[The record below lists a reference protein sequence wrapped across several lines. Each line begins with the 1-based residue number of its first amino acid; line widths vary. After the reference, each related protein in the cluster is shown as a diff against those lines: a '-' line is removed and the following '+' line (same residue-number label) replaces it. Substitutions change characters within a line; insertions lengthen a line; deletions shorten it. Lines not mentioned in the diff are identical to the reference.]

1 MRISRLIT
9 LHWGTLENREWE
21 LRHTVLLTGEP
32 GSGKAHLLDAAQ
44 ALLTGARAGLCRFS
58 AEQDEPAQVQGQGPA
73 EEPVTL
79 AGHALGQLGPGQFL
93 RRRATS
99 YVAAVFEASESAGE
113 TASSFTVI
121 AGLEAQ
127 EEQGRARLQKPPQF
141 FVVRHTLNRS
151 HFMRDGVVS
160 DVQAV
165 VPVKDLYLHLLARLN
180 IVTDGVQRYDNDLNY
195 LQHLYGSLI
204 GKTYVTEG
212 DALRAARALVKAM
225 SHRQVA
231 NVNDLVR
238 HEILDA
244 QDHTD
249 GLRKLRERMQALA
262 RLRAEVDHLAAS
274 IRRLRDIAAG
284 SDEVLEVARR
294 YVVDHI
300 AQARRALAEAQDET
314 RRATAV
320 IEQQTQ
326 RNRQSEERLQAL
338 RDEQGDL
345 EGRQHVIR
353 AQLGESDVAREQK
366 FLRDSLELYQR
377 EFRTHWETLRSA
389 ARAAGSLLL
398 RTSQLL
404 EMDLPSV
411 PALQRAAEPLHGP
424 LRRLMQRWRGDLSTN
439 LLADASAGN
448 ELPAFDLEDFDTDL
462 VAMDRILRWDQHC
475 VATAVVETLTEVGS
489 KRRKIDE
496 EYLQLRTELRFLQSG
511 KSPAPSEVHEAVSLL
526 ERELPG
532 AEPRVLAELV
542 EPKPGSRWQ
551 NAMEGYIGRNR
562 FNIVVV
568 PGFEA
573 EAIRL
578 VRKHFQDRAVQVVQ
592 GSKATEDTQGMGL
605 QPTAALHELQCSH
618 PVARAYLLAQYGR
631 LRKVK
636 SEEGLSR
643 VSQGLMRDGT
653 GSRGYG
659 MFSCFEPDAGLV
671 FGPAAHARRMAWCEQ
686 RLAQIGTERRDLAQL
701 ATSLQHVSGSF
712 SGLAVQALAP
722 LVSKVLDVQLRYLA
736 ARRTLDMLDSSS
748 IDGLDR
754 QLAELG
760 SALAQARRTYD
771 TEMQELGKQNE
782 DLRQARERKQVHGRK
797 VPGLEQELSHA
808 LTWAARFAAAAGA
821 VASER
826 ELLDE
831 AQTLAQD
838 DKVLLP
844 MLKSRVDAAP
854 GQLDSALRHLGSCVD
869 TYLMGARTDEE
880 RFRFADPLSGLER
893 LEDVLVPVLQVREDT
908 ARQLYRQEALGL
920 PGSMAR
926 LTEAQAQFNAAFT
939 TGLCFKV
946 RDEVRAGLYTLE
958 KLNRELK
965 NIPFGQD
972 SYKLEW
978 DWVPEFQKYFEFFE
992 AVSELVDTLERER
1005 VLVFES
1011 QHLSEAHRATAARIK
1026 QLLLSED
1033 RPAAEQA
1040 LEELADYRNYRR
1052 YDIARRNESGQV
1064 KLSTWGGG
1072 LNGELETPL
1081 YVIRAAVL
1089 AHALGHFG
1097 RDKSGAPALRL
1108 MLLDGALAGMDET
1121 RARAVMNFLS
1131 QQLRLQVV
1139 AAMPVARSAT
1149 LRPEFAR
1156 EFSFTKVLATRNGQ
1170 ALSVS
1175 EAQEKDMKQEAL
1187 GRLWAEQ
1194 AQAREPGQ
1202 GGGAAGLEMR
1212 RQRQAPVEDDA

>member
-44 ALLTGARAGLCRFS
+44 ALLTGGRAGLCRFS
-58 AEQDEPAQVQGQGPA
+58 AEQDEPAQGQGQAQA
-73 EEPVTL
+73 EAPVTL

-93 RRRATS
+93 RRRATT

-113 TASSFTVI
+113 TASPFTVI

-151 HFMRDGVVS
+151 HFLRDGVVS
-160 DVQAV
+160 DAQAV

-180 IVTDGVQRYDNDLNY
+180 IVTDGVQRHDNDLNY
-195 LQHLYGSLI
+195 LQHLYGALI

-225 SHRQVA
+225 SHQPVA

-244 QDHTD
+244 HDNTE

-294 YVVDHI
+294 FVVDHI

-562 FNIVVV
+562 FNIVVA

-592 GSKATEDTQGMGL
+592 GSKAIEDTQGMGL

-659 MFSCFEPDAGLV
+659 MFSCFESDAGLV

-686 RLAQIGTERRDLAQL
+686 RLAQISTERRDLAQL

-760 SALAQARRTYD
+760 AALAQARRTYD

-782 DLRQARERKQVHGRK
+782 DLRQARERKQLHGRK

-838 DKVLLP
+838 DKVLLSV
-844 MLKSRVDAAP
+844 LKSRVDAAP
-854 GQLDSALRHLGSCVD
+854 GLLDSALRHLGSCVD
-869 TYLMGARTDEE
+869 TYLMAARTDEE

-926 LTEAQAQFNAAFT
+926 LAEAQAQFNAAFT
-939 TGLCFKV
+939 SGLCFKV

-972 SYKLEW
+972 SYRLEW

-992 AVSELVDTLERER
+992 AMSELVDTLERDR
-1005 VLVFES
+1005 VSVFES
-1011 QHLSEAHRATAARIK
+1011 QHLSEAHRATAGRIK

-1033 RPAAEQA
+1033 RQAAEQA

-1052 YDIARRNESGQV
+1052 YDIVRRNESGQV

-1131 QQLRLQVV
+1131 RQLRLQVV
-1139 AAMPVARSAT
+1139 AALPVARSAT

-1194 AQAREPGQ
+1194 AQPRETGPG
-1202 GGGAAGLEMR
+1202 GEAAGLEMR

>member
-1 MRISRLIT
+1 MKISRLIT

-21 LRHTVLLTGEP
+21 FRHTVLLTGEP

-44 ALLTGARAGLCRFS
+44 ALFTGAREGLCRFS
-58 AEQDEPAQVQGQGPA
+58 TEQDGTAQPLAA
-73 EEPVTL
+73 EVATL
-79 AGHALGQLGPGQFL
+79 AGHALGQLGPGLFL
-93 RRRATS
+93 RRRSTT
-99 YVAAVFEASESAGE
+99 YVAAVFDASESAGE
-113 TASSFTVI
+113 TLSSFTVV

-141 FVVRHTLNRS
+141 FIVRHALNRS
-151 HFMRDGVVS
+151 HFLRDGVVS
-160 DVQAV
+160 DAQAV

-180 IVTDGVQRYDNDLNY
+180 IVTDGVQRYDNDLHY
-195 LQHLYGSLI
+195 LQHLYGALI

-225 SHRQVA
+225 SHQQVG
-231 NVNDLVR
+231 NVDDLVR

-244 QDHTD
+244 QDNTEN
-249 GLRKLRERMQALA
+249 LRNLRERMQALA
-262 RLRAEVDHLAAS
+262 RLRTESDHLQTS

-300 AQARRALAEAQDET
+300 AHARRALTEAQDET
-314 RRATAV
+314 RRASAA

-326 RNRQSEERLQAL
+326 RNRVSEGRLQGL

-366 FLRDSLELYQR
+366 FLRDSLDLYQR

-424 LRRLMQRWRGDLSTN
+424 LRRLMQRWRGDLNTN
-439 LLADASAGN
+439 LLADATAGN
-448 ELPAFDLEDFDTDL
+448 ELPAFDLEDFDADL
-462 VAMDRILRWDQHC
+462 VAMDRMLRWDQHC
-475 VATAVVETLTEVGS
+475 VATAVVETLTEVGA

-496 EYLQLRTELRFLQSG
+496 EYLELRTELRFLQSG
-511 KSPAPSEVHEAVSLL
+511 KSPAPAEVHEAVSLL

-562 FNIVVV
+562 FNIVVA

-592 GSKATEDTQGMGL
+592 GNKAIEDTQGLGL
-605 QPTAALHELQCSH
+605 QATAALHELQCSH
-618 PVARAYLLAQYGR
+618 PVARAYLMAQYGR

-671 FGPAAHARRMAWCEQ
+671 FGPAAQARRRAWCEQ
-686 RLAQIGTERRDLAQL
+686 RLAQISTERRDLTQL

-722 LVSKVLDVQLRYLA
+722 LVSRVLDVQLRYMA

-782 DLRQARERKQVHGRK
+782 ELRQARERKQIHGRK
-797 VPGLEQELSHA
+797 VPGLEQEHSHA
-808 LTWAARFAAAAGA
+808 LTWAARFAAVAGA

-838 DKVLLP
+838 DKVSLP
-844 MLKSRVDAAP
+844 VLKSRLDAAP

-869 TYLMGARTDEE
+869 TYLMAARSDEE

-908 ARQLYRQEALGL
+908 ARQLYRQEVLGL
-920 PGSMAR
+920 PGSTAR
-926 LTEAQAQFNAAFT
+926 LAEAQTQFNAMFT
-939 TGLCFKV
+939 SGLCFKV

-972 SYKLEW
+972 SYRLEW

-992 AVSELVDTLERER
+992 AVSEIVDTLERDH

-1033 RPAAEQA
+1033 RQAAEQA
-1040 LEELADYRNYRR
+1040 LEDLADYRNYRR

-1072 LNGELETPL
+1072 LSGELETPL

-1097 RDKSGAPALRL
+1097 RDKTGAPALRL
-1108 MLLDGALAGMDET
+1108 MLLDGALAGMDEA
-1121 RARAVMNFLS
+1121 RARSVLNFLS

-1139 AAMPVARSAT
+1139 AAMPVARSAA
-1149 LRPEFAR
+1149 LKPEFAR

-1175 EAQEKDMKQEAL
+1175 EAQEKDLKQEAL

-1194 AQAREPGQ
+1194 AQVREPGQ
-1202 GGGAAGLEMR
+1202 GGEVIGLGTR

>member
-44 ALLTGARAGLCRFS
+44 ALLTGARPGLCRFS
-58 AEQDEPAQVQGQGPA
+58 VEQDEPGQGPA
-73 EEPVTL
+73 QAGEPITL

-99 YVAAVFEASESAGE
+99 YVAAVFEASEPAGE
-113 TASSFTVI
+113 TAPSFTVI

-141 FVVRHTLNRS
+141 FVVRHALNRS

-160 DVQAV
+160 DVLAV

-180 IVTDGVQRYDNDLNY
+180 IVTDGVQRYDNDLSY
-195 LQHLYGSLI
+195 LQHLYGALI
-204 GKTYVTEG
+204 GKAYVTEG

-225 SHRQVA
+225 SHQQVA

-244 QDHTD
+244 NDHTD

-262 RLRAEVDHLAAS
+262 RLRAEADHLAAS

-808 LTWAARFAAAAGA
+808 LTWAARFAAAASA

-838 DKVLLP
+838 DKVLLS

-926 LTEAQAQFNAAFT
+926 LAEAQAQFNAAFT
-939 TGLCFKV
+939 SGLCFKV

-1139 AAMPVARSAT
+1139 ATMPVARSAT

-1194 AQAREPGQ
+1194 AQAREMGPG
-1202 GGGAAGLEMR
+1202 GEVIGLETR